1 MGLDPRTALA
11 RLVGAIDAWQD
22 SDSKPP
28 VLSLADRTLVAA
40 AREILASVEEEAPRV
55 LGDELADLDGAVR
68 ALLEHDGSTVS
79 AWVVVAGIE
88 RLEPAV
94 RSEISPLEH
103 RLDYAVSA
111 GTSPAHALG
120 LTDAVAGKLRRLT
133 RDAFVG
139 EE

>member
-1 MGLDPRTALA
+1 MDARRALREVA
-11 RLVGAIDAWQD
+11 SAIDAWQD
-22 SDSKPP
+22 GKALDR
-28 VLSLADRTLVAA
+28 LSFVDQGLVNDV
-40 AREILASVEEEAPRV
+40 RRILGEVGDPEPRV
-55 LGDELADLDGAVR
+55 LGDELADVDGAVR

-88 RLEPAV
+88 RLEPGV
-94 RSEISPLEH
+94 RPEISPLEH

-111 GTSPAHALG
+111 GTSPALALG